1 MTNNK
6 NKIMRNM
13 ILSTVVA
20 LLGAVSF
27 ANAGTTVPTVAPT
40 PVEQTSFG
48 VTAKAFA
55 SVVLD
60 DSEEAVGGGLAVEVP
75 VVGNLR
81 AELNGSVLEDE
92 VYSLGGNLLF
102 YVPVAE
108 TVQVYALAGTGYD
121 FETDQWGVKVGGG
134 VAVQLTQTFN
144 LFADA
149 AYVFTVEDTD
159 TGVVGIRAGV
169 GIKF

>member
-6 NKIMRNM
+6 NKNMRNT

-20 LLGAVSF
+20 LLGAVSTVT
-27 ANAGTTVPTVAPT
+27 AGTNVPVVTPT

-55 SVVLD
+55 GIVLD

-81 AELNGSVLEDE
+81 LEVNGAVLEDE
-92 VYSLGGNLLF
+92 VYSVGGNLLY
-102 YVPVAE
+102 YVPVLE
-108 TVQVYALAGTGYD
+108 QVSVYALAGGGYD
-121 FETDQWGVKVGGG
+121 FETDQWVVKTGGG
-134 VAVQLTQTFN
+134 VTVQLTQTFN

-149 AYVFTVEDTD
+149 AYVFTVEDSD
-159 TGVVGIRAGV
+159 AGVVSIRAGV